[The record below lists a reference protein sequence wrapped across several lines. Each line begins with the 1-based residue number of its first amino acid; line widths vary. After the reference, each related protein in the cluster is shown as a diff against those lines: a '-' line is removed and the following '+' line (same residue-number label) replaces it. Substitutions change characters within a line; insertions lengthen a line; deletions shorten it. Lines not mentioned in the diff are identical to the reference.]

1 MSQNQDSGQNASG
14 QDSGQNPPPK
24 IDVSYDIFNPGGDPS
39 VLRACAVEWRAMAAD
54 LKATRD
60 GLDTQVNGLGDA
72 WTGAAAT
79 AFHKHW
85 EHTRGQIDAALPN
98 FETVAQQLE
107 KAADSIEQVNSQIHE
122 IVLQIAAT
130 AAIGIGLSIVT
141 AGVSDAAAAAE
152 GAAEAAEAG
161 AAVARLARILKAIA
175 EVLEK
180 IKDAMEES
188 KLLKFSVNFGKNL
201 TANFGGNVLGQAL
214 AGQKVDWG
222 TDLQDAGVSAWVG
235 TKSGALGED
244 AATKVG
250 PQLLKDILTGESESL
265 TGSMLNNAITSAAGT
280 EAADGVHL
288 AEGDGTK
295 TGDSFWQDPLTS
307 AVGGLLGGAGVH
319 LHAGGYSGQLESP
332 IIGPV
337 GANAGAYGIAG
348 AGENGL
354 TGEPDQQEPFD
365 KGNPLVDPRGAY
377 HS

>member
-1 MSQNQDSGQNASG
+1 VSQNQDSGQDASG

-24 IDVSYDIFNPGGDPS
+24 IDVSYDIFNPGGDAS
-39 VLRACAVEWRAMAAD
+39 VLRACATAWRTMATD

-60 GLDTQVNGLGDA
+60 SLDQQVNGLGDA
-72 WTGAAAT
+72 WTGSAAT
-79 AFHKHW
+79 AFHQHW
-85 EHTRGQIDAALPN
+85 NHTRGEIDAALPN
-98 FETVAQQLE
+98 FEAVAQQLDH
-107 KAADSIEQVNSQIHE
+107 AADSIEQVNNQIHE

-161 AAVARLARILKAIA
+161 AAVARLARILKLIA
-175 EVLEK
+175 DSLEK
-180 IKDAMEES
+180 IKDLMEES
-188 KLLKFSVNFGKNL
+188 RLLKFSVNFAKNL

-235 TKSGALGED
+235 TRLGQFGED
-244 AATKVG
+244 AATKVK
-250 PQLLKDILTGESESL
+250 PQLLQDILAGNSESL

-280 EAADGVHL
+280 EAADGVHV

-295 TGDSFWQDPLTS
+295 AGDSFWQDPLTS
-307 AVGGLLGGAGVH
+307 AVGGMLGGAGVH
-319 LHAGGYSGQLESP
+319 LHGGGYKGELPEP
-332 IIGPV
+332 ILGPV
-337 GANAGAYGIAG
+337 GANTGAYGVAG

-354 TGEPDQQEPFD
+354 TGEPDQQQPFD
-365 KGNPLVDPRGAY
+365 PGSQLVDPNGAY
-377 HS
+377 KP